1 MVDSEVVTLA
11 IQGMGSVFC
20 QICHWMI
27 TSPRSSYRGQK
38 RTMVLVMSKTPL
50 GFFNHNLAGFGDV
63 YTNAFSSLRGISR
76 FLLTPLGI
84 RRSPSTA
91 ATYWSDTHGRCAP
104 TTEGT
109 FSHSNFW
116 KQAKCIQGGGHF
128 ALQKGRS
135 FISIYM
141 HLQNAGHL
149 KHLFAFVFGAH
160 FCANFFFKFSF
171 G

>member
-1 MVDSEVVTLA
+1 
-11 IQGMGSVFC
+11 
-20 QICHWMI
+20 
-27 TSPRSSYRGQK
+27 
-38 RTMVLVMSKTPL
+38 MVLVMSKTPL

-63 YTNAFSSLRGISR
+63 YTNAFSSLRGIST

-109 FSHSNFW
+109 FSHSKFW

-128 ALQKGRS
+128 ALQKRQVIYIHLHTS
-135 FISIYM
+135 AKCRPFKTFILAFFSVRIFAPIF
-141 HLQNAGHL
+141 LQVFLWLAM
-149 KHLFAFVFGAH
+149 AFE
-160 FCANFFFKFSF
+160 
-171 G
+171 

>member
-1 MVDSEVVTLA
+1 
-11 IQGMGSVFC
+11 
-20 QICHWMI
+20 
-27 TSPRSSYRGQK
+27 
-38 RTMVLVMSKTPL
+38 MVLVMSKTPL

-63 YTNAFSSLRGISR
+63 YTNVFFSLRGISR

-109 FSHSNFW
+109 FSHSKFW
-116 KQAKCIQGGGHF
+116 KQAKCLQGGGHF

-149 KHLFAFVFGAH
+149 KHLFAFFW
-160 FCANFFFKFSF
+160 CAFLRRFSSSSF
-171 G
+171 PLVSNGIRVRVIWCIMMHIPADPKGSRRIRAT